1 MDDTLRHEREQLQE
15 QAQGTTD
22 ELRKLRDEL
31 ESLKPMQTLGETE
44 YRNLDERYGA
54 GAKGGRVFGAGMGAE
69 AVREIISR
77 MDLEELARSL
87 HVEVRKLRPAAQ
99 GSDQRRLRS
108 DRGLPA
114 AARARLD
121 DPVGPAGH
129 PAGPAPDG
137 PADGGPFRDLR
148 P

>member
-1 MDDTLRHEREQLQE
+1 IEDLRAGMDDALRHEREQLQE
-15 QAQGTTD
+15 QAQGTKD

-87 HVEVRKLRPAAQ
+87 HVEVRTSSGQPRTKAIM
-99 GSDQRRLRS
+99 RLRLIKAS
-108 DRGLPA
+108 SQLRTRPVCMILPH
-114 AARARLD
+114 L
-121 DPVGPAGH
+121 AGI
-129 PAGPAPDG
+129 PPD
-137 PADGGPFRDLR
+137 
-148 P
+148 